1 MARFIEISG
10 KLEHATAFGVA
21 VECWLNSEPMAMKC
35 GLMPRGLHVRVQLYP
50 LEKGDEPDIGTI
62 MDDRP
67 RAVALL
73 RYYVPSHLVSSASV
87 DGRDWNS

>member
-1 MARFIEISG
+1 MARYVEIIG
-10 KLEHATAFGVA
+10 KPEHATAFAVA
-21 VECWLNSEPMAMKC
+21 VERWLNAEPMAMQC
-35 GLMPRGLHVRVQLYP
+35 GLTPRGTSIRVQLHV

-73 RYYVPSHLVSSASV
+73 RYYVPSHLVSSATV
-87 DGRDWNS
+87 DGRDWNL